1 LKSSIKEFALQVV
14 AAGIGWIGSVAV
26 IGLAVGIGAY
36 AWTYEEEVEGPE
48 KVILTINLGVPITD
62 RGLEPSLEASV
73 RAGGAVDSPLALRKV
88 LDALEHAAEDDKIA
102 GVYLHGGVDGG
113 WANLKEIRDAIGT
126 IRAADKQIYA
136 YYPYY
141 SEGEYYIASQAT
153 KIFMPRFSEVS
164 LDGLAAEVMY
174 FAGMFEKV
182 GVEVQVTRVGK
193 YKSAVE
199 PLILEEMSEPN
210 REQLENYLG
219 DIFDVFATEAAA
231 GRGMEVAAFR
241 ALIEAN
247 PMMPTDKAIELGLA
261 DQMAY
266 LDEVYAELTEL
277 AGEDEDEETF
287 HQVALADYID
297 SYDDDE
303 EADDEAADDEA
314 ADDEAADDEAAD
326 DEDETPSIAVIY
338 AEGSIVDGSGNT
350 EVSGDTVARAIRKA
364 RVDEHVKALVLRVN
378 SPGGSVSASE
388 VILREMRLTAD
399 AKPVV
404 VSMGNYAA
412 SGGYWIS
419 AYAHEI
425 VAQPNTITGSI
436 GVFGLLPNAS
446 GLMEKAGIKV
456 HTVKTGQYADIGS
469 VFRSK
474 SDDELAL
481 IQESVDEIYDA
492 FLERVSEGRSMD
504 RAKVAEIAQG
514 RVWSGKDALELGL
527 VDKLGNLDDALAA
540 AEVRAGLE
548 GVDYEIDWPG
558 KESNK
563 YMEVVEELLADDDES
578 PILAGIPVSLLNAA
592 HELALLN
599 DPRGVYVRMPF
610 LLEVR

>member
-1 LKSSIKEFALQVV
+1 MKSPIKEFVLRAL
-14 AAGIGWIGSVAV
+14 AAGVGWLGSVAV
-26 IGLAVGIGAY
+26 VLLTVGICAY
-36 AWTYEEEVEGPE
+36 AWNYEEEEEEPE

-62 RGLEPSLEASV
+62 RGLEPSLEESLQI
-73 RAGGAVDSPLALRKV
+73 GGTLDSPLTLRKV
-88 LDALEHAAEDDKIA
+88 LAALEHAAEDDQIA
-102 GVYLHGGVDGG
+102 GVYLHGGVEGG
-113 WANLKEIRDAIGT
+113 WANLKEIRDALGT
-126 IRAADKQIYA
+126 IRAANKQIYA

-164 LDGLAAEVMY
+164 LDGLAAELMY

-182 GVEVQVTRVGK
+182 GVDVQVTRVGK

-210 REQLENYLG
+210 REQMQNYLG
-219 DIFDVFATEAAA
+219 DLFDVFATEAAE

-241 ALIEAN
+241 ALIESN
-247 PMMPTDKAIELGLA
+247 PMIPTDKAIELGLA

-277 AGEDEDEETF
+277 AGEDEEEETF
-287 HQVALADYID
+287 HQVALVDYID
-297 SYDDDE
+297 SYDDE
-303 EADDEAADDEA
+303 G
-314 ADDEAADDEAAD
+314 
-326 DEDETPSIAVIY
+326 DEDEDEDEDDVGEDGEDEDGEEDQTPSIAVIY
-338 AEGSIVDGSGNT
+338 AEGSIVDGSGKT
-350 EVSGDTVARAIRKA
+350 EVSGDTVARKIRKA
-364 RVDEHVKALVLRVN
+364 RLDEHVKALVLRVN

-436 GVFGLLPNAS
+436 GVFGLLPNAK
-446 GLMEKAGIKV
+446 GLIEKTGIKV
-456 HTVKTGQYADIGS
+456 HTVKTGKYADIGS
-469 VFRSK
+469 VFRPK
-474 SDDELAL
+474 SEEELAL

-492 FLERVSEGRSMD
+492 FLDRVSEGRSMD
-504 RAKVAEIAQG
+504 RAEVANIAQG

-527 VDKLGNLDDALAA
+527 VDKLGDLDDALAA

-558 KESNK
+558 QKRDK
-563 YMEVVEELLADDDES
+563 YMEVVEELLADDDGG

-592 HELALLN
+592 HELRLLN
-599 DPRGVYVRMPF
+599 DPRGLYVRMPF
-610 LLEVR
+610 LMELR